1 MGRAFTGFVLFAEMR
16 TGSNF
21 VEEALNAFPDLAC
34 FGELFNPQ
42 FVGHEKRTE
51 MCGVTLAERE
61 RDPLAMLSAIRK
73 AVPQGLAGFRFF
85 HDHDPRILLHVLADP
100 GWAKIV
106 LTRNPLESYVS
117 RKIAAETGQWRLTDG
132 RHRRNARVRF
142 DATEFEGL
150 LGQLQ
155 DFQLRLLHGLQTS
168 GQTAFYLGYE
178 DIGDLDVINGLAAW
192 LGSAHRLDA
201 LPGKLK
207 KQNPQ
212 PVSDLVTNPREMARA
227 LAALDRFDL
236 SRTPNFEPRRGANV
250 PGFQAASAARLLHLP
265 LRGGPVAA
273 VGDWL
278 LRLDAAAGGGALQ
291 TGLTQKALRQ
301 WKRATPGHRS
311 FCVLRHPLARAHDA
325 FCRHILPL
333 EGREAFL
340 AIRARLIRDWG
351 LVLPSVPT
359 DPAYDAAAHRAA
371 FAGFLGFLRANLSGQ
386 TSVRVDP
393 AWASQGAVLQGM
405 AQACPPDHLLR
416 EEELPE
422 ALEALAA
429 RLGLASVPY
438 HPHQPGPG
446 PWQLRDI
453 SDDALE
459 TLAAEIYQRDM
470 MLFGFGR
477 WTPG

>member
-1 MGRAFTGFVLFAEMR
+1 MVRAFTGFVLFAEMR

-21 VEEALNAFPDLAC
+21 LEEALNAFPDLAC

-51 MCGVTLAERE
+51 MCGISLAARE
-61 RDPLAMLSAIRK
+61 RDPLAMLSAIRQ

-85 HDHDPRILLHVLADP
+85 HDHDPRILQHVLADP

-117 RKIAAETGQWRLTDG
+117 RKIAAQTGQWRLTDG
-132 RHRRNARVRF
+132 RHRRDARVRF
-142 DATEFEGL
+142 DATEFERL
-150 LGQLQ
+150 LDRLQ
-155 DFQLRLLHGLQTS
+155 NFQLRLLHGLQTS

-192 LGSAHRLDA
+192 LGSAHRVEA

-212 PVSDLVTNPREMARA
+212 PMGDLVTNPREMARA

-236 SRTPNFEPRRGANV
+236 SRTPNFEPRRGAGV
-250 PGFQAASAARLLHLP
+250 PGFQAASAARLLHMP
-265 LRGGPVAA
+265 LRGGPVTA
-273 VGDWL
+273 VGGWL
-278 LRLDAAAGGGALQ
+278 SRIEAAAGGGELQ
-291 TGLTQKALRQ
+291 TGFTQRALHQ

-333 EGREAFL
+333 EGRDAFL
-340 AIRARLIRDWG
+340 AIRGLLTRDWG
-351 LVLPSVPT
+351 LVLPGAPS

-371 FAGFLGFLRANLSGQ
+371 FAGFLGFLRANLAGQ

-393 AWASQGAVLQGM
+393 AWASQGTVVQGM
-405 AQACPPDHLLR
+405 VLASPLDHLWR

-422 ALEALAA
+422 ALGSLAA
-429 RLGLASVPY
+429 RLGLAPVPY
-438 HPHQPGPG
+438 HPESGPG

-453 SDDALE
+453 CDDALQA
-459 TLAAEIYQRDM
+459 LAAEVYQRDM

-477 WTPG
+477 WAPG

>member
-1 MGRAFTGFVLFAEMR
+1 MRPAFTGFVLFAEMR

-21 VEEALNAFPDLAC
+21 VEEALNAFPDLTC
-34 FGELFNPQ
+34 FGELFNPY
-42 FVGHEKRTE
+42 FVGHDKRTE
-51 MCGVTLAERE
+51 MCGITLTERE
-61 RDPLAMLSAIRK
+61 RDPLAMLSAIRR

-85 HDHDPRILLHVLADP
+85 HDHDPRILRHVLSDP

-106 LTRNPLESYVS
+106 LTRNPLESYIS
-117 RKIAAETGQWRLTDG
+117 RRIADETGQWRLMDG
-132 RHRRNARVRF
+132 RHRRDARVRF
-142 DATEFEGL
+142 DAAEFERL
-150 LGQLQ
+150 LEQLQ
-155 DFQLRLLHGLQTS
+155 DFQLRLQRGLQTG

-192 LGSAHRLDA
+192 LGSAHRLSA

-212 PVSDLVTNPREMARA
+212 PPVDLVTNPREMARA

-250 PGFQAASAARLLHLP
+250 PGFQAATAARLLHLP

-278 LRLDAAAGGGALQ
+278 ARLETAAGGGKVE
-291 TGLTQKALRQ
+291 TGFTQKALRQ

-333 EGREAFL
+333 EGPDAFL
-340 AIRARLIRDWG
+340 AIRAALIRDWG
-351 LVLPSVPT
+351 LPLPGDPG

-371 FAGFLGFLRANLSGQ
+371 FAGFLGFLRANLAGQ
-386 TSVRVDP
+386 TGLRVDP
-393 AWASQGAVLQGM
+393 AWASQAAVVQGM
-405 AQACPPDHLLR
+405 AQTCPPDHLLR

-422 ALEALAA
+422 ALAALATHQ
-429 RLGLASVPY
+429 GLAPVPY
-438 HPHQPGPG
+438 LAQPAPG
-446 PWQLRDI
+446 RWQLGDI
-453 SDDALE
+453 RDDALE
-459 TLAAEIYQRDM
+459 ELAAAVYQRDM

-477 WTPG
+477 LATG